1 MRFEGEF
8 SVPGA
13 PAEVL
18 AAFAD
23 IERMVPCMPG
33 ASIDGR
39 DEEGNWL
46 GSMVV
51 AFGPKKIRFKGKIRN
66 AVDLP
71 AQRGTLDVRGAAD
84 MRVAAPA
91 QAHVQYTVTGDA
103 AGGSRVTLVSDA
115 ELGGVLADFARTG
128 GIAVTQALMEM
139 FAQRLAQEFSRA
151 APAVAV
157 VVQEEAPA
165 PVAAAPE
172 PAPAALSAGQLL
184 WLVIKGFFTRRTGRQ
199 A

>member
-8 SVPGA
+8 TVPGA
-13 PAEVL
+13 AADVL

-23 IERMVPCMPG
+23 VERMVPCMPG
-33 ASIDGR
+33 ASVDGR
-39 DEEGNWL
+39 DAEGNWL

-71 AQRGTLDVRGAAD
+71 ARRGTLDVRGAAD
-84 MRVAAPA
+84 MRMAAPA
-91 QAHVQYTVTGDA
+91 EVHVQYAVAPDA

-128 GIAVTQALMEM
+128 GVAVTQALMEM
-139 FAQRLAQEFSRA
+139 FAKKLAEQFSS
-151 APAVAV
+151 
-157 VVQEEAPA
+157 
-165 PVAAAPE
+165 AAPE
-172 PAPAALSAGQLL
+172 VVPAAAAVVPSDPAPAALSAGQLL
-184 WLVIKGFFTRRTGRQ
+184 WLVIKGFFTRTKRRQ